1 VAERCWFTVEGS
13 GVLNMKI
20 AAIADAR
27 PRFIKASA
35 VSWVLR
41 ATEGVK
47 EALILANSVNIK
59 KVKLTI

>member
-1 VAERCWFTVEGS
+1 MAERRWFTVEGS

-20 AAIADAR
+20 TAIAYAS
-27 PRFIKASA
+27 PQFIKAPA

>member
-1 VAERCWFTVEGS
+1 MCWLTVEGS
-13 GVLNMKI
+13 WCIKFENATITG
-20 AAIADAR
+20 AR
-27 PRFIKASA
+27 SQFIKASA

>member
-1 VAERCWFTVEGS
+1 
-13 GVLNMKI
+13 MKI

>member
-1 VAERCWFTVEGS
+1 MILTS
-13 GVLNMKI
+13 SN
-20 AAIADAR
+20 AR
-27 PRFIKASA
+27 PQFIKVA
-35 VSWVLR
+35 VVLRVFR